1 MHLHV
6 TKRFGIC
13 LIATMLLVMFTSPSL
28 NKNFTHAQEAHN
40 IESIDFTYT
49 TINGGIGYE
58 QGVTRRD
65 PSDIIKVGN
74 TYYVFYTKNPASGY
88 SSGYW
93 GEIYFAKS
101 TDNGY
106 TWQEV
111 GRAVA
116 RGAEG
121 EWDSFSVYTPN
132 IIESDGVYYLFYTAV
147 GGDFDWTTAS
157 AYDARNYSHI
167 GVATAT
173 NIEGPYTKYT
183 NNPVLSPS
191 PNTSDF
197 DSFKVD
203 DASLGFDDNGDILM
217 FYKGRKWGEG
227 PGTTKMGVMSFDYD
241 NESFVRLN
249 SGNYVQDEGHE
260 VMVWEY
266 DDGFYSLSDPISGIG
281 TLFYSDD
288 GLDFEEIYE
297 NIPKNIMPW
306 APGFYKPELS
316 GLPVPVETMDKWGVS
331 MTGGT
336 SRVDD
341 LYLERVEMTIETDQ
355 SMDISTVGD
364 GTGYDDTVTDYL
376 STSVNKTMDADGD
389 NVYGTAGYFM
399 FGSDSND
406 YNDMRESVDKLP
418 SWITASGGADLATVT
433 KLSSYTDIDDPNATS
448 ASTVANWGQSGIA
461 LSTTSG
467 TDFEELFKFTIGT
480 GTPEHFRVGVM
491 AGNESTADG
500 RWDPQ
505 EISLQG
511 PGGISATVSSLPATH
526 PGLGWV
532 FFDIDT
538 KGATVGTFTISAK
551 QRYTTQGPSIG
562 GVTFDVLN

>member
-1 MHLHV
+1 MVYVSGKSKNIIGL
-6 TKRFGIC
+6 
-13 LIATMLLVMFTSPSL
+13 LIAIVLGLCCVMPS
-28 NKNFTHAQEAHN
+28 NHHFVHAQEDE
-40 IESIDFTYT
+40 IITDIDFTYT

-65 PSDIIKVGN
+65 PSDVIKVGN

-111 GRAVA
+111 GRAIE
-116 RGAEG
+116 RGADS

-132 IIESDGVYYLFYTAV
+132 IIEKDGIYYLFYTAV
-147 GGDFDWTTAS
+147 GGDYDWTTAS
-157 AYDARNYSHI
+157 EYDARNYSHI

-173 NIEGPYTKYT
+173 NIEGPYVKYA
-183 NNPVLSPS
+183 NNPILSPS
-191 PNTSDF
+191 PDPTDF

-203 DASLGFDDNGDILM
+203 DASLELDQNGDILM

-227 PGTTKMGVMSFDYD
+227 PSTTKMGVLSFDYP
-241 NESFVRLN
+241 NQSFTRLN

-260 VMVWEY
+260 VLVWEH
-266 DDGFYSLSDPISGIG
+266 DDAFYSLSSKGN
-281 TLFYSDD
+281 LFYSSD
-288 GLDFEEIYE
+288 GLDFQEVYSNLS
-297 NIPKNIMPW
+297 NIPW

-316 GLPVPVETMDKWGVS
+316 GLPVETETMDKWGIS
-331 MTGGT
+331 MTGGA

-341 LYLERVEMTIETDQ
+341 LYLVRVDMQVETSP
-355 SMDISTVGD
+355 SMDIQTVGD

-376 STSVNKTMDADGD
+376 STSVYKAMDADLD
-389 NVYGTAGYFM
+389 NVYGTAGYLM
-399 FGSDSND
+399 FGND
-406 YNDMRESVDKLP
+406 NNDDNDIGESVDKLP
-418 SWITASGGADLATVT
+418 SWITVSGGADLATVSR
-433 KLSSYTDIDDPNATS
+433 LSTYVDIDNPNLTP
-448 ASTVANWGQSGIA
+448 ASTVADWGQSAIG

-467 TDFEELFKFTIGT
+467 TDFEELLTFTIGS
-480 GTPEHFRVGVM
+480 GTPEQFRIGIM
-491 AGNESTADG
+491 AGNESTTDG

-505 EISLQG
+505 AIRLTG
-511 PGGISATVSSLPATH
+511 PGGQSATVSDLPVMN
-526 PGLGWV
+526 GQLGWV

-538 KGATVGTFTISAK
+538 KGATSGTFTISAQ
-551 QRYTTQGPSIG
+551 QRLTTQGPSIG
-562 GVTFDVLN
+562 GITFDE